1 MKFPRGDDDDVVY
14 YNPAG
19 EIYTGL
25 WILFAAS
32 TVFLSLRLW
41 CKLTRRHGLWFDDY
55 ILLAAYVSDCATQN
69 SIPLLHMICA
79 DWL

>member
-1 MKFPRGDDDDVVY
+1 MESIMNFRRDHDNVVY

-32 TVFLSLRLW
+32 TVFLALRLW
-41 CKLTRRHGLWFDDY
+41 CKLTRRHGLWYDDY
-55 ILLAAYVSDCATQN
+55 VLLAAYVSTDAT
-69 SIPLLHMICA
+69 SSLYFTLC
-79 DWL
+79 